1 MRPRSRLFTLVL
13 GLLVAGAVLLIG
25 QRWRSA
31 RALSVP
37 PVAEVARAARPGHP
51 VFLVGLD
58 GADWQLLDRYVA
70 AGVMPNLAAL
80 VQEGAGGILLSQHPP
95 LSPLVWTSMMT
106 GASPIEHGI
115 LDFTRFNPLDGR
127 EEPITSDER
136 RLPAV
141 WSMATAAGRRV
152 AVIGLWATYPAEA
165 VNGLVVSDRFFPS
178 LLRTESTAPGT
189 VYPRERA
196 VWARAARVR
205 AEEAV
210 GLAEL
215 RAYLPWLDEA
225 TWSSFANAPNPYA
238 HPATALRRILVETRL
253 AHALGT
259 EAIRGE
265 APDLAVVYFEGTDS
279 IGHLF
284 APFAPPRQ
292 PSVAPEEFER
302 YQQVPERYFRLVD
315 GLLGEYRR
323 MAAEREAVLF
333 LASDHGFSWGEGRP
347 ARISSFAPAT
357 AAEWHRAEG
366 VYLLWGPGIAPAPGH
381 LGRGGVQQVAAT
393 LLALMGLAPASR
405 DIPLPPVPSDPRPVL
420 DYARHYR
427 PAAPLPSAGGAADL
441 EAIEKL
447 RALGYVGAPAGPATS
462 GAARPPGS
470 TRTAASW
477 ANEGLI
483 LRLQGHAEGAL
494 EAARKALALDPDQAT
509 ALWCESDLLFTRG
522 EGTRADPLLVRA
534 FARGLPQGAR
544 YLASRADAYRKAGQA
559 PRAAALLDAA
569 VEARP
574 QDPEAWRLRS
584 AFALDRGDCV
594 AAQRDA
600 ERALEILPDDPPS
613 MTALGL
619 ARLCRGDAAG
629 ARAALAGAGASLGEA
644 HRSLAQG
651 ALARGDLARAE
662 REARSALSER
672 ERDGAASLLLA
683 EIDLKRNRPR
693 EALDRLDPLRDRV
706 RSSGG
711 GPVPNLE
718 FLRGDALARLGRGG
732 EAEAAFREEIRLFP
746 QTTPAYQ
753 RLALVLALGG
763 HDRNEVRQLLQSM
776 YEASP
781 RRETA
786 ALAAQTLQSVGD
798 SDGASA
804 WRERAAVPAGPR

>member
-1 MRPRSRLFTLVL
+1 MRPRSRLFALVL

-37 PVAEVARAARPGHP
+37 PVAEVARAARPGRP
-51 VFLVGLD
+51 VLFVGLD

-95 LSPLVWTSMMT
+95 LSPLVWTTMMT

-136 RLPAV
+136 RLPAA
-141 WSMATAAGRRV
+141 WNMASAAGRRV

-225 TWSSFANAPNPYA
+225 TWTGLAFAPNPYA

-292 PSVAPEEFER
+292 PSVGPEEFER

-393 LLALMGLAPASR
+393 LLALMGLAPAGR
-405 DIPLPPVPSDPRPVL
+405 NTPLPPIPADPRPVL
-420 DYARHYR
+420 DYAAHYR
-427 PAAPLPSAGGAADL
+427 PSAPVASVGGGADQ

-447 RALGYVGAPAGPATS
+447 RALGYVGAPAG
-462 GAARPPGS
+462 AARPTGS

-477 ANEGLI
+477 ANESLI
-483 LRLQGHAEGAL
+483 LRLEGRAEAAL
-494 EAARKALALDPDQAT
+494 EAAGKALAIDPDQAT
-509 ALWCESDLLFTRG
+509 ALWCQSDLLFARG
-522 EGTRADPLLVRA
+522 EGARADPLLVRA
-534 FARGLPQGAR
+534 FARGLPRGVR
-544 YLASRADAYRKAGQA
+544 YLAVRAEAYRKAGQA

-569 VEARP
+569 VAARP
-574 QDPEAWRLRS
+574 QDPEAWCLRS

-594 AAQRDA
+594 AARKDA

-619 ARLCRGDAAG
+619 GRLCLGDEAG

-672 ERDGAASLLLA
+672 ESDGAASLLLA

-753 RLALVLALGG
+753 GLALVLALGG
-763 HDRNEVRQLLQSM
+763 HDRNEVRQVLQSM